1 MPIRTPA
8 VKGGKLYFNKGQLW
22 STSTVLCFNNFLVNR
37 KKRGYLLPS
46 GASFGFWVS
55 PKN

>member
-22 STSTVLCFNNFLVNR
+22 STSSVLCFNNFLVNR
-37 KKRGYLLPS
+37 KEEAIFCRLVQV
-46 GASFGFWVS
+46 FGFWVS